1 MASKRPF
8 QILALPLVRIPHG
21 PLKSVAAAAASKP
34 GPSTSSNSTASTSSS
49 TSTSTNDSNKVA
61 QVSEPEDATKEA
73 PLTFYLTQ
81 QPQIGANDEKPPIY
95 QRALDKAVEQWDK
108 LGEKPKGSWMR
119 YFHTKGESLMDK
131 IEFEEWALKNVKE
144 GQGVKF
150 DKDGVPDK
158 KIKVSVQLG
167 GVDEELRGRCLR
179 SEL

>member
-21 PLKSVAAAAASKP
+21 PLKSAAAAAAKAA
-34 GPSTSSNSTASTSSS
+34 PSTSTGTSASNS
-49 TSTSTNDSNKVA
+49 DSNTVA
-61 QVSEPEDATKEA
+61 QVSSPDDSKKEA
-73 PLTFYLTQ
+73 PLTLYLTQ
-81 QPQIGANDEKPPIY
+81 QPTVGANDEKPPIY

-150 DKDGVPDK
+150 DKDGKPDK
-158 KIKVSVQLG
+158 KIKVRSA
-167 GVDEELRGRCLR
+167 RGPGPRAAM
-179 SEL
+179 SAG

>member
-21 PLKSVAAAAASKP
+21 PLKSAAAAAAPKA
-34 GPSTSSNSTASTSSS
+34 GPSTSSSGS
-49 TSTSTNDSNKVA
+49 DKVS
-61 QVSEPEDATKEA
+61 QVSEPDDAKKEA
-73 PLTFYLTQ
+73 PLTLYLTQ
-81 QPQIGANDEKPPIY
+81 QPSVGVHDEKPPIY

-150 DKDGVPDK
+150 DQNGVPDK
-158 KIKVSVQLG
+158 KITVRAARGPQL
-167 GVDEELRGRCLR
+167 EPRRGRR
-179 SEL
+179 WVPGSR